1 MRTGKMKLLAKAVT
15 MLALFSGSAA
25 HAFTVGEYYLPF
37 SAEAKAITGDIQID
51 DFSIRFETGAT
62 MKFSELVA
70 ETFEVD
76 GKELP
81 ASVYRVAQPA
91 DPALKGGKRLCGK
104 GDVSYIVYWM
114 AIPEQITIGVFTG
127 DKPPHNDME
136 RCKAYIYNNR

>member
-1 MRTGKMKLLAKAVT
+1 MRTGKMKLIASAVT
-15 MLALFSGSAA
+15 MVALFSGSAA
-25 HAFTVGEYYLPF
+25 HAFIAGDYYLPF

-62 MKFSELVA
+62 MKFTDLVA

-91 DPALKGGKRLCGK
+91 DPALKDGKRLCGK

-114 AIPEQITIGVFTG
+114 AMPEQVTIGVFTG
-127 DKPPHNDME
+127 DKPPRHDAE
-136 RCKAYIYNNR
+136 RCTAYIYKSR

>member
-1 MRTGKMKLLAKAVT
+1 MRTGKMKLIASAVT
-15 MLALFSGSAA
+15 IIALFSVSFA
-25 HAFTVGEYYLPF
+25 HAFTAGDYYLPV

-91 DPALKGGKRLCGK
+91 DPVLKGGKHLCGK
-104 GDVSYIVYWM
+104 GEVSYIVYWM
-114 AIPEQITIGVFTG
+114 AVPEQITIGVFTD
-127 DKPPHNDME
+127 DKPPRNDAKS
-136 RCKAYIYNNR
+136 CKAYIYKNR

>member
-1 MRTGKMKLLAKAVT
+1 MRTGKMKLIALAVT
-15 MLALFSGSAA
+15 AIALLSGSVA
-25 HAFTVGEYYLPF
+25 HAFTAGDYYLPV
-37 SAEAKAITGDIQID
+37 SVEAKAITGDIQID

-91 DPALKGGKRLCGK
+91 DPALKDGKHLCGK

-114 AIPEQITIGVFTG
+114 AAPEQITIGVFTG
-127 DKPPHNDME
+127 DKPPRNDAKS
-136 RCKAYIYNNR
+136 CKAYIYKNR

>member
-1 MRTGKMKLLAKAVT
+1 MRTGKMKLIASAVT
-15 MLALFSGSAA
+15 IIALFSVSFS
-25 HAFTVGEYYLPF
+25 HAFTAGDYYLPV

-91 DPALKGGKRLCGK
+91 DPALKDGKYLCGK

-114 AIPEQITIGVFTG
+114 AVPEQITIGVFTG
-127 DKPPHNDME
+127 DKPPRNDAE
-136 RCKAYIYNNR
+136 RCRAYIYKNR

>member
-1 MRTGKMKLLAKAVT
+1 MRTGKMKLIAAAVT
-15 MLALFSGSAA
+15 AITLFSGSAA
-25 HAFTVGEYYLPF
+25 HAFTAGDYYLPI

-62 MKFSELVA
+62 MKFAELVA
-70 ETFEVD
+70 ETFKVD

-91 DPALKGGKRLCGK
+91 DPALKDGKHLCGK

-114 AIPEQITIGVFTG
+114 AVPEQITIGVFTG
-127 DKPPHNDME
+127 DKLPRNDTQ
-136 RCKAYIYNNR
+136 RCKAYIYKNR

>member
-1 MRTGKMKLLAKAVT
+1 MRTGKMKLIASAVT
-15 MLALFSGSAA
+15 AIALLSGSAA
-25 HAFTVGEYYLPF
+25 YAFTAGDYYLPV

-91 DPALKGGKRLCGK
+91 DPVLKDGKHLCGK

-114 AIPEQITIGVFTG
+114 AVPEQITIGVFTG
-127 DKPPHNDME
+127 DKPSRNDAE
-136 RCKAYIYNNR
+136 SCKAYIYKNR

>member
-1 MRTGKMKLLAKAVT
+1 MRTGKMKLIASAVT
-15 MLALFSGSAA
+15 MVAQFSGSLA
-25 HAFTVGEYYLPF
+25 HAYMAGDYYLPV

-51 DFSIRFETGAT
+51 DFSIRFETGTT

-76 GKELP
+76 GKALP

-91 DPALKGGKRLCGK
+91 DPALKDGKHLCGK

-114 AIPEQITIGVFTG
+114 AAPEQVTIGVFTG
-127 DKPPHNDME
+127 DKPPRNETEH
-136 RCKAYIYNNR
+136 CKAYIYKNR

>member
-1 MRTGKMKLLAKAVT
+1 MRTGKMKLIASAVT
-15 MLALFSGSAA
+15 MVTLFSGSAA
-25 HAFTVGEYYLPF
+25 YAFTAGDYYLPV

-62 MKFSELVA
+62 LKFSELVA

-76 GKELP
+76 GKVLP

-91 DPALKGGKRLCGK
+91 DPALKDGKRLCGK

-114 AIPEQITIGVFTG
+114 AMPEQVTIGVFTG
-127 DKPPHNDME
+127 DKPPRHDAE
-136 RCKAYIYNNR
+136 RCTAYIYKSR

>member
-1 MRTGKMKLLAKAVT
+1 MRTGKMKLIASAVT
-15 MLALFSGSAA
+15 IIALFSVSFA
-25 HAFTVGEYYLPF
+25 HAFTAGDYYLPV

-81 ASVYRVAQPA
+81 ASVYRAAQPA
-91 DPALKGGKRLCGK
+91 DPVLKDGKHLCGK

-114 AIPEQITIGVFTG
+114 AVPEQITIGVFTG
-127 DKPPHNDME
+127 DKPPRNDAE
-136 RCKAYIYNNR
+136 SCKAYIYKNR